1 VAASDRK
8 VGPEGLLDVIFV
20 LMPEAH
26 ALEERQLAEGTRRPL
41 ASRCR
46 WFLPT
51 CYIGET
57 GWEAAARYAELYQ
70 EEQGEIPLSL
80 KP

>member
-1 VAASDRK
+1 MDSFN
-8 VGPEGLLDVIFV
+8 LL
-20 LMPEAH
+20 
-26 ALEERQLAEGTRRPL
+26 
-41 ASRCR
+41 
-46 WFLPT
+46 
-51 CYIGET
+51 GET